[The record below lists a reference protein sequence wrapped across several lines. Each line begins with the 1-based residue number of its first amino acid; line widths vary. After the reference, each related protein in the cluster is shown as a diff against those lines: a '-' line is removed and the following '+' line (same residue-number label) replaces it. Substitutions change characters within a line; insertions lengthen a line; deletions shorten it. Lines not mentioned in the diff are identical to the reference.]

1 MKHFDTDFSVPF
13 RVLIKFWCAY
23 RDDFFYQ
30 AERENLAC
38 TFLIGLIF
46 EGWNFQ
52 PTSPSSESR
61 RSIEK
66 ESPVA
71 SNTSPEKTL

>member
-1 MKHFDTDFSVPF
+1 MPF

-23 RDDFFYQ
+23 RDR